1 MYNTTFF
8 VQLKTKA
15 SVIFDAT
22 KNFEA
27 VQQLLG
33 HIGPYLGIEHARALR
48 IAENLLVKSSEYN

>member
-33 HIGPYLGIEHARALR
+33 HIGSYLGIEQARALR
-48 IAENLLVKSSEYN
+48 IAENQKMF